1 MKRPLLPWLGHLD
14 FVVPVLVLSLFG
26 VAMIYSAGVLNIPS
40 PVTQGLWIRQ
50 GVILTGSI
58 VALMVVSRI
67 PVRWWEWTA
76 IPVYIGAVGVLA
88 VTLVIGT
95 GSGTAEGVK
104 SFLDLPGFRF
114 QPAEAAKVA
123 TVLALA
129 RLLATRESSPQYLR
143 ELLVP
148 AIIVGIPLA
157 LVVLQPDLGTAMA
170 FVAIFFAM
178 IYWARTPWPLIVF
191 AASPG
196 LALFLSFNTIAWSV
210 GFIVL
215 LIGLYLYRYR
225 LYLVESLSV
234 IVANLA
240 AGAIAQPLIWN
251 RVLNEFQRN
260 RLLVFLNPEMDP
272 QGDGWNLVQSKVA
285 VGSGGILGKGFTDG
299 TQKRLNFLPEQHTDF
314 IFSVVGEEFGF
325 VGTSLTLLLFG
336 YLFFRMIQI
345 AEDSRH
351 LFAGL
356 FVFGILGI
364 WMTHAIVN
372 IGMTIGVVPITG
384 IPLPFISYGGS
395 FLLMSWLAAGMVVAM
410 ASDNP

>member
-1 MKRPLLPWLGHLD
+1 MKSPLFPWLGHLH
-14 FVVPVLVLSLFG
+14 FVVPVLLLSLFG

-50 GVILTGSI
+50 AVILAGAI
-58 VALMVVSRI
+58 VALMIVSRI

-76 IPVYIGAVGVLA
+76 MPMYIFSVGVLA

-95 GSGTAEGVK
+95 GTGTAEGVR
-104 SFLDLPGFRF
+104 SFLDIAGFRF

-123 TVLALA
+123 TVLAMA
-129 RLLATRESSPQYLR
+129 RLLSTRESSPEYLR
-143 ELLVP
+143 DLLVP
-148 AIIVGIPLA
+148 AIVIGIPLL
-157 LVVLQPDLGTAMA
+157 LVLRQPDIGTAMA

-178 IYWARTPWPLIVF
+178 IYWAGTPWPLIVF

-196 LALFLSFNTIAWSV
+196 LALLLSFNTIAWSI

-240 AGAIAQPLIWN
+240 AGALAQPLWN
-251 RVLNEFQRN
+251 SLTGSQKN
-260 RLLVFLNPEMDP
+260 RLLVFLNQELDP
-272 QGDGWNLVQSKVA
+272 QGAGWQLVQSKVA
-285 VGSGGILGKGFTDG
+285 VGSGGILGKGFTAG
-299 TQKRLNFLPEQHTDF
+299 TQKSLNFLPEQHTDF
-314 IFSVVGEEFGF
+314 VFSVVGEEFGF

-345 AEDSRH
+345 AEDSRR

-356 FVFGILGI
+356 FVFGILGV
-364 WMTHAIVN
+364 WMIHMVVN
-372 IGMTIGVVPITG
+372 IGMTVGVVPITG

>member
-1 MKRPLLPWLGHLD
+1 MKSPLFPWLGHLH
-14 FVVPVLVLSLFG
+14 FVIPVLLLSLFG

-50 GVILTGSI
+50 AVILAGAI
-58 VALMVVSRI
+58 VALMIVSRI

-76 IPVYIGAVGVLA
+76 MPMYIFSVGVLA

-95 GSGTAEGVK
+95 GTGTAEGVR
-104 SFLDLPGFRF
+104 SFLDIAGFRF

-123 TVLALA
+123 TVLAMA
-129 RLLATRESSPQYLR
+129 RLLSTRESSPEYLR
-143 ELLVP
+143 DLLVP
-148 AIIVGIPLA
+148 AIVIGIPLL
-157 LVVLQPDLGTAMA
+157 LVLRQPDIGTAMA

-178 IYWARTPWPLIVF
+178 IYWAGTPWPLIVF

-196 LALFLSFNTIAWSV
+196 LALLLSFNTIAWSI

-240 AGAIAQPLIWN
+240 AGALAQPLWN
-251 RVLNEFQRN
+251 SLTGSQKN
-260 RLLVFLNPEMDP
+260 RLLVFLNQELDP
-272 QGDGWNLVQSKVA
+272 QGAGWQLVQSKVA
-285 VGSGGILGKGFTDG
+285 VGSGGILGKGFTAG
-299 TQKRLNFLPEQHTDF
+299 TQKSLNFLPEQHTDF
-314 IFSVVGEEFGF
+314 VFSVVGEEFGF

-345 AEDSRH
+345 AEDSGR

-356 FVFGILGI
+356 FVFGILGV
-364 WMTHAIVN
+364 WMIHMVVN
-372 IGMTIGVVPITG
+372 IGMTVGVVPITG

>member
-1 MKRPLLPWLGHLD
+1 MKSPLFPWLGHLH
-14 FVVPVLVLSLFG
+14 FVIPVLLLSLFG

-50 GVILTGSI
+50 AVILAGAI
-58 VALMVVSRI
+58 VALMIVSRI

-76 IPVYIGAVGVLA
+76 MPMYIFSVGVLA

-95 GSGTAEGVK
+95 GTGTAEGVR
-104 SFLDLPGFRF
+104 SFLDIAGFRF

-123 TVLALA
+123 TVLAMA
-129 RLLATRESSPQYLR
+129 RLLSTRESSPEYLR
-143 ELLVP
+143 DLLVP
-148 AIIVGIPLA
+148 AIVIGIPLL
-157 LVVLQPDLGTAMA
+157 LVLRQPDIGTAMA

-178 IYWARTPWPLIVF
+178 IYWAGTPWPLIVF

-196 LALFLSFNTIAWSV
+196 LALVLSFNTIAWSI

-240 AGAIAQPLIWN
+240 AGALAQPLWN
-251 RVLNEFQRN
+251 SLTGSQKN
-260 RLLVFLNPEMDP
+260 RLLVFLNQELDP
-272 QGDGWNLVQSKVA
+272 QGAGWQLVQSKVA
-285 VGSGGILGKGFTDG
+285 VGSGGILGKGFTAG
-299 TQKRLNFLPEQHTDF
+299 TQKSLNFLPEQHTDF
-314 IFSVVGEEFGF
+314 VFSVVGEEFGF

-345 AEDSRH
+345 AEDSRR

-356 FVFGILGI
+356 FVFGILGV
-364 WMTHAIVN
+364 WMIHMVVN
-372 IGMTIGVVPITG
+372 IGMTVGVVPITG